1 MKNEFLQ
8 VRISPQVKEALYK
21 RAKSMG
27 MSASE
32 YVRTLIWEDIRKPI
46 CGRDDL

>member
-8 VRISPQVKEALYK
+8 IRISPQVKEALYE
-21 RAKSMG
+21 RAKAVG

-32 YVRTLIWEDIRKPI
+32 YVRTLIWEDIRNPRRSKE
-46 CGRDDL
+46 DL